1 MKYFLSAGEA
11 SGDIHAAQLVA
22 ALRQADA
29 TACFAFLGG
38 YLMADAAGLAP
49 VIHYN
54 RMAYM
59 GFCEVARHLPEVLGN
74 LRRAKE
80 AIAAFRP
87 DALIL
92 VDYPSFN
99 LKLAKY
105 AHSLD
110 IPVYY
115 YISPKVWAWK
125 EYRVKDIKR
134 YVRRMFSILPFEV
147 DFYRRRH
154 DYNVDY
160 VGNPSVEEIT
170 RKVENLP
177 GRKAFCEAH
186 GLPTDVRLLAIVPG
200 SRRGE
205 IRNNLPI
212 MAEVARRMDGYL
224 PVVAGAPGIGR
235 DFYSAFAD
243 FKVVE
248 GSTFELMSYAEGA
261 MVTSGTATL
270 EAALLGTPQVVC
282 YRANGS
288 RISYGIFKRILK
300 IPYVSLPNLIA
311 GNEIVHEALVHLC
324 TPDIVE
330 RELRAVLPG
339 GEKHAAQRIG
349 YGQMRQRLGDNPAAA
364 TTAALLLSDL
374 KNVK

>member
-1 MKYFLSAGEA
+1 MRYFLSAGEA
-11 SGDIHAAQLVA
+11 SGDLHAAQLVA
-22 ALRQADA
+22 ALRKADPSA
-29 TACFAFLGG
+29 VFAFLGG
-38 YLMADAAGLAP
+38 DMMASEAGCAP

-80 AIAAFRP
+80 AIAHFRP

-92 VDYPSFN
+92 VDYPGFN

-105 AHSLD
+105 ACSLD

-154 DYNVDY
+154 DYEVDY

-170 RKVENLP
+170 KKIENLP
-177 GRKAFCEAH
+177 GRKAFCEKC
-186 GLPTDVRLLAIVPG
+186 GLPTDVRLLALVPG

-205 IRNNLPI
+205 IRNNLPV
-212 MAEVARRMDGYL
+212 MGEVARRMVGYL
-224 PVVAGAPGIGR
+224 PVVAGAPGIER
-235 DFYSAFAD
+235 EFYSSFSDFA
-243 FKVVE
+243 VVE
-248 GSTFELMSYAEGA
+248 GVTFELMGYAEGA
-261 MVTSGTATL
+261 LVTSGTATL

-288 RISYGIFKRILK
+288 RVSYEIFKRILK

-311 GNEIVHEALVHLC
+311 GKEIVREALVHMC

-330 RELRAVLPG
+330 RELRDVLPG

-349 YGQMRQRLGDNPAAA
+349 YGLMRQRLGDTPAAA
-364 TTAALLLSDL
+364 TTAAAILSDL
-374 KNVK
+374 KL